1 MKNYFKLYVIS
12 CMLYCYQCAGSRTT
26 AFNIPCGINR
36 TKQILRQNVLVY
48 PLVNKGSFQNMNGER
63 LILFRSKSE
72 SKVCLRMTLDFEQYR
87 PMLTSLVSFL
97 AVYGI
102 LSYII
107 FTVSKNQM
115 TNNPSKFFGG
125 NKNEGINPEEVN
137 VKFEDVAGIDYVK
150 TEIQDIL
157 DYLKDPS
164 KFEKM
169 GASVPTGILLTGPPG
184 TGKTL
189 IAKAIATE
197 AKVPFFSS
205 DGSKFVEIFIGVGSQ
220 RVRDLFEKARKSA
233 PAIVF
238 IDEIE
243 GLTGIRGKS
252 PVSNN
257 DERENTLNSLLVEM
271 DGFSSKADKTKPV
284 IVIGATNRM
293 DMIDPAV
300 LRPGRFD
307 RIVSVSLPD
316 RKARRDI
323 LKVHSKNKPLSEAIN
338 FDDIASQTIGKNGA
352 DLSNIMNEASIIALR
367 KNKNVIDSIDIF
379 EALDKQTVGIAL
391 PNKERSEATNY
402 LVATHEIGHTLVS
415 LLLNHNKVNRVSIV
429 PTSRGIGGI
438 TSIVPDDNTVD
449 SGIVSKTYLLN
460 ELQVLLGGR
469 IAEEIMFGN
478 SLITTGASSD
488 IKRARDLIKSFLVD
502 YAMKDCFGY
511 KFEDQI
517 HLMLQEYYK
526 KTYDLLNE
534 NKELLVIYSRVLADK
549 KNLYTEDIDNIIK
562 KHNL

>member
-1 MKNYFKLYVIS
+1 MNKND
-12 CMLYCYQCAGSRTT
+12 
-26 AFNIPCGINR
+26 
-36 TKQILRQNVLVY
+36 
-48 PLVNKGSFQNMNGER
+48 
-63 LILFRSKSE
+63 LILSCLKSE
-72 SKVCLRMTLDFEQYR
+72 SKVCLRMTLDFEQYI

-97 AVYGI
+97 AIYGI

-107 FTVSKNQM
+107 FTVSKNRM
-115 TNNPSKFFGG
+115 TNNPNKFFGG
-125 NKNEGINPEEVN
+125 NKNDVINSEIVN

-205 DGSKFVEIFIGVGSQ
+205 DGSKFVEVFIGVGSQ
-220 RVRDLFEKARKSA
+220 RVRELFTQARKSA
-233 PAIVF
+233 PSIVF

-243 GLTGIRGKS
+243 GLTGIRGKN

-271 DGFSSKADKTKPV
+271 DGFSSKVDKTKPV

-316 RKARRDI
+316 REARKAI
-323 LKVHSKNKPLSEAIN
+323 LKVHSKNKPLSENIN

-352 DLSNIMNEASIIALR
+352 DLANIMNEASIIALR
-367 KNKNVIDSIDIF
+367 KNKNVIDNIDIF
-379 EALDKQTVGIAL
+379 EAFDKNTIGCAL
-391 PNKERSEATNY
+391 PNKVRSDDVNY
-402 LVATHEIGHTLVS
+402 LISVHECGHMLSS
-415 LLLNHNKVNRVSIV
+415 LLLKHNKVNRVSIV
-429 PTSRGIGGI
+429 PSSKGIAGI
-438 TSIVPDDNTVD
+438 TSIVPDDDTID
-449 SGIVSKTYLLN
+449 SGIVSKTYLLK
-460 ELQVLLGGR
+460 ELMVLLSGR
-469 IAEEIMFGN
+469 IAEEIVFGN
-478 SLITTGASSD
+478 ECITTGSSSD
-488 IKRARDLIKSFLVD
+488 IKRARDLVKSFLVD

-511 KFEDQI
+511 KYEDQI
-517 HLMLQEYYK
+517 HLILQEYYK

-534 NKELLVIYSRVLADK
+534 NKELLLIYSRVLADK